1 VICTALDGCAKLE
14 QETDEDREA
23 REAALR
29 TLCKVVGQYSQAEL
43 RLAIRQHPDLPG

>member
-29 TLCKVVGQYSQAEL
+29 TLCKVVGQAEL
-43 RLAIRQHPDLPG
+43 RLAIRQHLDLPG